1 VEEARFACSIDRA
14 QLVKRADQVRLL
26 IPRVRTRGRER
37 STVTLDFGVEAAP
50 DVRRFVA
57 DESRCCPFLS
67 FDINRMDRE
76 VRLAISA
83 PPGGEALLDAL
94 DAAFAGDG
102 SKLRAVVEG
111 AA

>member
-1 VEEARFACSIDRA
+1 
-14 QLVKRADQVRLL
+14 
-26 IPRVRTRGRER
+26 
-37 STVTLDFGVEAAP
+37 
-50 DVRRFVA
+50 
-57 DESRCCPFLS
+57 
-67 FDINRMDRE
+67 MDRE